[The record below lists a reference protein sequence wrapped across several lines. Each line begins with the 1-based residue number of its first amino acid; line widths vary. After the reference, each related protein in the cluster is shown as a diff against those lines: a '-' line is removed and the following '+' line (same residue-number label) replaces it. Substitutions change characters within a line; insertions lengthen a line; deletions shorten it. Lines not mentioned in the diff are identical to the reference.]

1 MPVRSELLAAGR
13 RTDATL
19 VVVYSTPDG
28 DTTILKSLRL
38 FNVSTSATID
48 VLVAM
53 DAGSFNQTPF
63 LEVQLLPRKHYYED
77 LWVVLPPFAEICV
90 RGDVDGGC
98 NYWFSGAELLGVS
111 S

>member
-19 VVVYSTPDG
+19 AVVYSTPDG
-28 DTTILKSLRL
+28 DTTILKDVAL
-38 FNVSTSATID
+38 FNLSTTATID
-48 VLVAM
+48 VLVAI
-53 DAGSFNQTPF
+53 DAGTFNQTPW
-63 LEVQLLPRKHYYED
+63 LEVQLTPRQRVHVEC
-77 LWVVLPPFAEICV
+77 WQVLPPFSEIAI

>member
-19 VVVYSTPDG
+19 AVVYSTPDG
-28 DTTILKSLRL
+28 DTTILKSVTL
-38 FNVSTSATID
+38 FNLSTTATIS
-48 VLVAM
+48 VLIAI
-53 DAGSFNQTPF
+53 DAGAFNQTPWW
-63 LEVQLLPRKHYYED
+63 EGDIAPRARVA
-77 LWVVLPPFAEICV
+77 LGVWQVLPPFAEIAI

>member
-19 VVVYSTPDG
+19 AVVYTTPDG
-28 DTTILKSLRL
+28 DTTILKSVAL
-38 FNVSTSATID
+38 FNLSTSATID
-48 VLVAM
+48 VLIAM
-53 DAGSFNQTPF
+53 DAGAFNQTP
-63 LEVQLLPRKHYYED
+63 LREVQLAPRASFYWD
-77 LWVVLPPFAEICV
+77 TWIVMPPFAELLL

-98 NYWFSGAELLGVS
+98 NYWFSGAELAGVS

>member
-19 VVVYSTPDG
+19 AVVYTTPDG
-28 DTTILKSLRL
+28 DTTILKSMAF
-38 FNVSTSATID
+38 FNLSTTNTID
-48 VLVAM
+48 ILVAM
-53 DAGSFNQTPF
+53 DAGAFNQTAYR
-63 LEVQLLPRKHYYED
+63 EIQLAPRAHFYSD
-77 LWVVLPPFAEICV
+77 VWVVLPQHNELLL

-98 NYWFSGAELLGVS
+98 NYWFSGAELAGVS

>member
-1 MPVRSELLAAGR
+1 MAVRSELLAAGR

-19 VVVYSTPDG
+19 AVVYSTPDG
-28 DTTILKSLRL
+28 DTTILKSVAL

-53 DAGSFNQTPF
+53 DAGAFNQTPF
-63 LEVQLLPRKHYYED
+63 LEVQLVPRARFYLD
-77 LWVVLPPFAEICV
+77 CWVVLPPFAELCI

-98 NYWFSGAELLGVS
+98 NYWFSGAELAGVS

>member
-19 VVVYSTPDG
+19 AVVYSTPDG
-28 DTTILKSLRL
+28 NTTILKSVAL
-38 FNVSTSATID
+38 FGMSTSATID
-48 VLVAM
+48 VLIAM
-53 DAGSFNQTPF
+53 DAGAFNQTPWRE
-63 LEVQLLPRKHYYED
+63 LQLGPRAQFYMD
-77 LWVVLPPFAEICV
+77 VWIVLPPFAEIAI

-98 NYWFSGAELLGVS
+98 NYWFSGAELEGVS